1 MFLLMSALMVQRQV
15 ARPASE
21 TSLPSL
27 ARLQQKQA
35 EKLGRFS
42 TAQPYQLACP
52 AVRDLPVPIN
62 LNLSAAKHSHD
73 RAVAA
78 GTPAH
83 WSMKKR
89 KRHAQFNPRYAG
101 SQYHQDAVLVQIFNA
116 IGHRSR
122 LFVEFGARR
131 PNMLNS
137 AHFRVN
143 CGWCGLLLDG
153 SPGKSSNVA
162 R

>member
-1 MFLLMSALMVQRQV
+1 MFLFVSAPTVQARGQV
-15 ARPASE
+15 AG
-21 TSLPSL
+21 LPYL
-27 ARLQQKQA
+27 ARLQQKQGKSSA
-35 EKLGRFS
+35 GFQRHH
-42 TAQPYQLACP
+42 PYQLACP
-52 AVRDLPVPIN
+52 AVRELPVPIN
-62 LNLSAAKHSHD
+62 LNLSAAKYSHD
-73 RAVAA
+73 QAVAA
-78 GTPAH
+78 GTPTH
-83 WSMKKR
+83 WSTKKR
-89 KRHAQFNPRYAG
+89 KRQAQFNPRYAG